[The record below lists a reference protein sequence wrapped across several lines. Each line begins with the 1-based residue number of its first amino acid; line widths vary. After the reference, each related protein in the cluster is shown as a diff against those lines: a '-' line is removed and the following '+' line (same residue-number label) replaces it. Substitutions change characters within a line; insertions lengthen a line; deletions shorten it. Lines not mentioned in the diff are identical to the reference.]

1 MIRAM
6 GHWLGLAVLCYVP
19 VMAGEWVQELPAMPS
34 ALISWP
40 TP

>member
-1 MIRAM
+1 MMSRMRSLALCCVPAM
-6 GHWLGLAVLCYVP
+6 V
-19 VMAGEWVQELPAMPS
+19 GEWVQELPTMTS

>member
-6 GHWLGLAVLCYVP
+6 RCWLGLVLLCCAP
-19 VMAGEWVQELPAMPS
+19 AMADEWVQELPAMTS